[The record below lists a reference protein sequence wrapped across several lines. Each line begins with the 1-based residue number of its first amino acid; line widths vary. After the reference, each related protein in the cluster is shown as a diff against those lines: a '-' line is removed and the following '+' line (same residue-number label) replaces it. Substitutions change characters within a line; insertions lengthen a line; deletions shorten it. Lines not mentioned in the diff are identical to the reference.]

1 MQLGSMLRGEAHV
14 GEHVVLG
21 LVHQP
26 AEFLEPGPQLIGD
39 VPPDLTRR
47 LAVGLDEGLADG
59 GGDNRLLRFRHVGQR
74 IAHEVHATA
83 LPCRA
88 DDPLDGGLQPF
99 VRVRDHKLDAAQA
112 ASGQALQEV
121 RPEGL
126 GLRRSPTISRRPSVL
141 AATAIIAATKTMRPP
156 SRTFR

>member
-1 MQLGSMLRGEAHV
+1 MADEPHDRVLVREDPDDVGSALDLLIQPLQRIRRMQLGSMLRGEGHV
-14 GEHVVLG
+14 GEHVMLG

-39 VPPDLTRR
+39 VPPDLARR
-47 LAVGLDEGLADG
+47 LAVGLDEGLVDS
-59 GGDNRLLRFRHVGQR
+59 GGDNRLLRLWHEGQR

-99 VRVRDHKLDAAQA
+99 VRVRDHELDAAQA
-112 ASGQALQEV
+112 SDTL
-121 RPEGL
+121 
-126 GLRRSPTISRRPSVL
+126 S
-141 AATAIIAATKTMRPP
+141 
-156 SRTFR
+156 TF